1 MTTSTLS
8 RTAVT
13 SEPIHAVL
21 AERWSPR
28 SFDSSVEIPEA
39 KITAALEAARWS
51 ASASNSQPWR
61 FIVARRGTAEHATIV
76 ENLVGFNQAWAE
88 SAQVLIVNL
97 AALSTEDGSP
107 LRWAEYD
114 LGQAVA
120 TLTVQ
125 AHHDGLHVHQM
136 GGIDVDGLR
145 NAFAVAAT
153 LEPVSVTALGV
164 LGEPG
169 ALASDVLRERE
180 VAPRSRRDLDELLI
194 VNA

>member
-1 MTTSTLS
+1 MTTATIS

-13 SEPIHAVL
+13 SAPIHGVL

-28 SFDSSVEIPEA
+28 SFDSTVEVAEE

-51 ASASNSQPWR
+51 ASASNTQPWR

-76 ENLVGFNQAWAE
+76 ENLMGFNQAWAS

-97 AALSTEDGSP
+97 VAGTAEDGSP
-107 LRWAEYD
+107 LRWAQYD

-120 TLTVQ
+120 SLTVQ

-136 GGIDVDGLR
+136 GGIEVDGLR
-145 NAFAVAAT
+145 AAFDIDPA
-153 LEPVSVTALGV
+153 LEPLSVTALGV
-164 LGEPG
+164 LGTPE
-169 ALASDVLRERE
+169 ALESDVLRERE
-180 VAPRSRRDLDELLI
+180 VAPRTRRPLDELVLLS
-194 VNA
+194 A

>member
-1 MTTSTLS
+1 MITSTVT

-13 SEPIHAVL
+13 SAPIHTVL

-28 SFDSSVEIPEA
+28 SFDSSVEIPEE

-51 ASASNSQPWR
+51 ASASITQPWR
-61 FIVARRGTAEHATIV
+61 FIVACRGTAEHATIV
-76 ENLVGFNQAWAE
+76 ENLLGFNQAWAS

-97 AALSTEDGSP
+97 AAVTAEDGTP
-107 LRWAEYD
+107 LRWAQYD

-136 GGIDVDGLR
+136 GGIEVDGLR
-145 NAFAVAAT
+145 AAFDIESD

-164 LGEPG
+164 LGEPE
-169 ALASDVLRERE
+169 ALPNDVLRERE
-180 VAPRSRRDLDELLI
+180 VAPRSRRPLDELVLLR
-194 VNA
+194 A

>member
-13 SEPIHAVL
+13 SAPIHAVL

-28 SFDSSVEIPEA
+28 SFDSSVDVPEE

-51 ASASNSQPWR
+51 ASASNTQPWR

-164 LGEPG
+164 LGEPD
-169 ALASDVLRERE
+169 ALASDFLRERE
-180 VAPRSRRDLDELLI
+180 VAPRSRRDLGELLI